1 MSIALVRH
9 GLTSWND
16 AGRMQGRADIGLS
29 DAGRAQVRA
38 WTLPARFKT
47 ARFVSSPLARARE
60 TAALLGGDQFAVDEA
75 LIEMHWGAWEGETHA
90 ALRERDGA
98 RFELASA
105 RGLDFR
111 PPGGESPRDVQQR
124 MRSWLA
130 SRANAPYDVVAIT
143 HQGVIRAVL
152 ALLSGW
158 DMTGKPPVRLHDDV
172 AHVIDVDGERLRA
185 TWNVPLVE
193 GPLRRR
199 RAGPATS
206 DRQGRATRRDQPPPP
221 DDR

>member
-9 GLTSWND
+9 ARTEWND

-29 DAGRAQVRA
+29 EAGRAQVRG
-38 WTLPARFKT
+38 WTLPTRFKT

-60 TAALLGGDQFAVDEA
+60 TAALLGGDHFTVDDA

-90 ALRERDGA
+90 ALREQDGV

-111 PPGGESPRDVQQR
+111 PPGGESPRDVQER
-124 MRSWLA
+124 IRSWLA
-130 SRANAPYDVVAIT
+130 SRANVPHDVVAIT

-152 ALLSGW
+152 ALISGW

-172 AHVIDVDGERLRA
+172 AHVIDVDGERFRA
-185 TWNVPLVE
+185 TWNVPLAD

-199 RAGPATS
+199 RGSASAS
-206 DRQGRATRRDQPPPP
+206 ACRRSA
-221 DDR
+221 RKCS